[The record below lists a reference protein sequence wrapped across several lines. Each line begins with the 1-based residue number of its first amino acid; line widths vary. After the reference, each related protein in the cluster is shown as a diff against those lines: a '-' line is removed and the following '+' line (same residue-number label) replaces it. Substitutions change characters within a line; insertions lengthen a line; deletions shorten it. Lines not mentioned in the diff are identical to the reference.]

1 MSAECAIVANDTSPV
16 KEAIKDQETGSL
28 TNFFDHAQLV
38 KSVSKEHDV
47 QEQGAYFEQNAHAFA
62 KVGYY
67 LNSFYIPDH
76 LAWVDELAKAPLE
89 IFVKTNVGRK

>member
-1 MSAECAIVANDTSPV
+1 M
-16 KEAIKDQETGSL
+16 
-28 TNFFDHAQLV
+28 
-38 KSVSKEHDV
+38 SKEHDV